1 MQLSLSL
8 STAVLLLLRLPL
20 FLTTTTT
27 TITHTQAQ
35 EVPPITAPPPP
46 PSPSPTTGPY
56 NPTSLYSVQSVFVE
70 GRALYV
76 HGGLNSVTGV
86 PSGQTFALDL
96 SVSWKTSQPAFKQLS
111 TSFPSSAI
119 TSALMPD
126 KNKWVMTNGT
136 QAVFYSIEKDTW
148 NNPITLTE
156 LNPKPG
162 LPAVT
167 DMSTGVVYFVNGFVM
182 LGGSAPAVETI
193 PVMMMLKLV
202 NGLNTFSSMGTST
215 KFTVVDS
222 GYASCWSTVRK
233 SILLHGGLTGSPN
246 LIYQRTLYEF
256 NTTLSTFA
264 TINDNG
270 AIPTARSGHCMV
282 EAYNGTKIVLFGGVD
297 QTSAGLSDIYFLDVA
312 TLTWTTGKTGG
323 AGVGRAYAACAVTND
338 RFVAWGGAS
347 KINGDFVAVPAT
359 NATVVYDLIQNK
371 WITTFS
377 PLKTNST
384 SPDPDPSTPPT
395 PSAGEETSSSKGA
408 LIGGIVGGVIAL
420 AAIAVFIF
428 FCRRRSARRK
438 ESKEKNMSFATFA
451 AMPVVTARTGST
463 SDDSH
468 PDHQQ
473 QQQQQQRRNT
483 RETEKDDD
491 EEQDECGRE
500 EKLLDDDNDGITYVV
515 GARAMPTSPT
525 ESSFRNSG
533 IIPQNH
539 NYQQLQQVPPTQQ
552 PLQQPLQPLQP
563 LSPIQEQ
570 QQAYHSTGGIPFP
583 PPPASA
589 ANVSTGYTVPVLK
602 FFNPTA
608 NTPTSPTTPSPS
620 ANTPIPI
627 PSSPVAS
634 VIPLPPPSIPQRPQ
648 SLIPGGF
655 IAPRVVHP
663 PSSSQPKEPSYTT
676 LIPYFSPIAS
686 VSSLPTTSQSP
697 HSIIPVNNSNN
708 LAYTNDQYH
717 DQQGKEEILR
727 QILQQQQRTPPTV
740 EYGPNSSPALSYLA
754 ISSQWTSSHGSTPAA
769 PPPAPGTGSNPY
781 STFSPSPLSG
791 APTGPAPV
799 GGNGFAA
806 FTPSPLSSYSDST
819 EARNSLSFVPV
830 VGGDIGGKD
839 PQKTGDGLTPPTTPP
854 RNPHGIL

>member
-111 TSFPSSAI
+111 TSFPSSAM

-136 QAVFYSIEKDTW
+136 QAVFYSIERDTW

-222 GYASCWSTVRK
+222 GYASCWSTLRK

-384 SPDPDPSTPPT
+384 SPDPDPSTP
-395 PSAGEETSSSKGA
+395 SAGEETSSSKGA

-438 ESKEKNMSFATFA
+438 EN
-451 AMPVVTARTGST
+451 
-463 SDDSH
+463 
-468 PDHQQ
+468 HQQ

-491 EEQDECGRE
+491 EEQDECGRD
-500 EKLLDDDNDGITYVV
+500 EKLLDDDNDGTTYVV
-515 GARAMPTSPT
+515 GARAMPASPT

-539 NYQQLQQVPPTQQ
+539 NYQQLQQAPPTQQ

-563 LSPIQEQ
+563 LSRVQEQ

-608 NTPTSPTTPSPS
+608 NTPTSPTTTSPS

-655 IAPRVVHP
+655 IAPRVIHP

-717 DQQGKEEILR
+717 DQQGKEEVLR

-754 ISSQWTSSHGSTPAA
+754 ISSQWTSSNGSTPAA

-791 APTGPAPV
+791 FPTGPAPV
-799 GGNGFAA
+799 
-806 FTPSPLSSYSDST
+806 
-819 EARNSLSFVPV
+819 
-830 VGGDIGGKD
+830 GGKD

-854 RNPHGIL
+854 RNPHGTL